1 MNLMKLKNWKKE
13 FYKRL
18 NEDWFVKDGV
28 VSRGVKQFMK
38 DFGNALLDE
47 LEMEEEKIS
56 KKDWTLQNLLTSVA
70 ELKKLTNQTKR
81 QINYKIKSLRKLLK

>member
-28 VSRGVKQFMK
+28 VSRGVKQFIK
-38 DFGNALLDE
+38 DFGNDLLDE
-47 LEMEEEKIS
+47 LKSETTHKYCDAYEHGISCQKEMGADEQKR
-56 KKDWTLQNLLTSVA
+56 KTNL
-70 ELKKLTNQTKR
+70 
-81 QINYKIKSLRKLLK
+81 KIKSLRELLK